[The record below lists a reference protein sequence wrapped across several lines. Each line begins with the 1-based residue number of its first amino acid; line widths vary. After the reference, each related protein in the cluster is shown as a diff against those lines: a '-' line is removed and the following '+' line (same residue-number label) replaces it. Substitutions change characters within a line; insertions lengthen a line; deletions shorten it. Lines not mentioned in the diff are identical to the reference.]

1 MLIKVCAT
9 SVKRAGNMQK
19 MINILVPLFFIILG
33 TSDVAADGF
42 WAQLFNSK
50 KEIIANVNLVNKCD
64 LEDRY
69 FIVRNLETG
78 KYALF
83 ENGIAKIKAN
93 KNASLQLQLSPSVKY
108 IKYEGVA
115 VAAKEKMTI
124 TADCSKR
131 SLEMIEN
138 N

>member
-1 MLIKVCAT
+1 M
-9 SVKRAGNMQK
+9 AGSMQK
-19 MINILVPLFFIILG
+19 MTHILVLIFIILG
-33 TSDVAADGF
+33 TSEVAADGF
-42 WAQLFNSK
+42 WAKLFNSK
-50 KEIIANVNLVNKCD
+50 KEIVANVNLVNNCD
-64 LEDRY
+64 LEERY

-83 ENGIAKIKAN
+83 ANGIAKIKAN
-93 KNASLQLQLSPSVKY
+93 KNASLQLQLAPSVKY

-115 VAAKEKMTI
+115 VAAKEQMTI

-131 SLEMIEN
+131 SLEMIQN